1 MNVGGARLLV
11 EIGRDCIGDEADAA
25 GAEDTQW
32 ATAEG
37 GTLTMHERPS
47 VGLI

>member
-1 MNVGGARLLV
+1 VNVGCARPLV
-11 EIGRDCIGDEADAA
+11 EIGSDCIGEEADAA
-25 GAEDTQW
+25 GAEDTQL

-37 GTLTMHERPS
+37 GTLTMHERAS

>member
-1 MNVGGARLLV
+1 MNVGGSRFLV
-11 EIGRDCIGDEADAA
+11 EIGRDCIGEEADAA

-37 GTLTMHERPS
+37 GTLTMHERAS